1 MPPPEGIGKVLNIKK
16 REVAGLE
23 SLLRLHKF
31 VGSHPASGEEE
42 QRRIAHSNAL
52 KFIER

>member
-1 MPPPEGIGKVLNIKK
+1 MPPPEGIEKVLNIKK

-31 VGSHPASGEEE
+31 VG
-42 QRRIAHSNAL
+42 
-52 KFIER
+52 